1 MYIMFRKYKLKN
13 GLRVILAPL
22 HETKAVTVLV
32 LVKVGSRY
40 ETKQVNGVSHFV
52 EHLMFKGTKKR
63 PTTLDIAKELDGIG
77 AEYNAF
83 TAKDH
88 TGYYVKANHEKVE
101 LSLDILS
108 DILFNSKF
116 DPPEVEKERN
126 VIVEEINMYED
137 NPMMFMEDL
146 FEQTVYG
153 DNPLGWQIS
162 GPKQVIRKINRAKI
176 VDYYQ
181 HYYHPA
187 NILVTVAGKIDKT
200 ITNLI
205 KEYFGKVQTKAAINS
220 FKRIKIEQSK
230 PRVKLKFKQTE
241 QVQLALGFPAY
252 SYFDKRIYPLYL
264 LGVILGGGMSSRLFI
279 SIREQKGLCYFIR
292 SGVNIYQDTGN
303 FIIQAGLDKKR
314 IKEAIR
320 EILKELRKITKE
332 GATPKELRKA
342 KDFLKGKLILD
353 LEASDHVASWLASQ
367 ELLRNKILTP
377 AEQIKRLEKVTVG
390 EVKKISAEIIKSQK
404 INLALIGPYK
414 QAAEFRRL
422 LKL

>member
-1 MYIMFRKYKLKN
+1 MFKKYKLKN

-40 ETKQVNGVSHFV
+40 EKREINGVSHFV

-63 PTTLDIAKELDGIG
+63 PTTLDIAKELDGVG

-88 TGYYVKANHEKVE
+88 TGYYVKTSHDKVE
-101 LSLDILS
+101 MSLDILS
-108 DILFNSKF
+108 DVLFNSKF
-116 DPPEVEKERN
+116 DQAEVEKERN

-146 FEQTVYG
+146 FEQTIYG
-153 DNPLGWQIS
+153 DSPLGWQIA
-162 GPKQVIRKINRAKI
+162 GPKQVIQEVNRTKI

-181 HYYHPA
+181 HYYHPGNMLIA
-187 NILVTVAGKIDKT
+187 VAGKIDKT
-200 ITNLI
+200 IINLI
-205 KEYFGKVQTKAAINS
+205 KKYFGNIQTKAAAS
-220 FKRIKIEQSK
+220 TYKKIKIVQAK
-230 PRVKLKFKQTE
+230 PRVKLKYKQTE

-252 SYFDKRIYPLYL
+252 SYFDQRIYPLYL
-264 LGVILGGGMSSRLFI
+264 LGIIMGGGMSSRLFI

-292 SGVNIYQDTGN
+292 TGVNVYQDTGN
-303 FIIQAGLDKKR
+303 FVVQAGLDKTR
-314 IKEAIR
+314 IKQAIKQ
-320 EILKELRKITKE
+320 ILNELHKVTKQ
-332 GATPKELRKA
+332 GVTAKELRKA

-353 LEASDHVASWLASQ
+353 LEASDHVASWLSKQ

-377 AEQIKRLEKVTVG
+377 AEQIRRLEKVTVK
-390 EVKKISAEIIKSQK
+390 EVKKISAEIIKSK
-404 INLALIGPYK
+404 RINLALIGPYK
-414 QAAEFRRL
+414 RAGEFSSL
-422 LKL
+422 LKI

>member
-1 MYIMFRKYKLKN
+1 
-13 GLRVILAPL
+13 LAPL

-40 ETKQVNGVSHFV
+40 ETKRVNGVSHFV

-88 TGYYVKANHEKVE
+88 TGYYVKANYEKIE

-116 DPPEVEKERN
+116 DPTEIEKERN
-126 VIVEEINMYED
+126 VIIEEINMYED

-153 DNPLGWQIS
+153 DNPLGWRIS
-162 GPKQVIRKINRAKI
+162 GPKQVIQKINRPKI

-181 HYYHPA
+181 HYYRPD

-200 ITNLI
+200 IINFI
-205 KEYFGKVQTKAAINS
+205 KKYFGKVQTKAAINS
-220 FKRIKIEQSK
+220 FKRIKIKQVK
-230 PRVKLKFKQTE
+230 PQVKLKFKQTE

-252 SYFDKRIYPLYL
+252 SYFDKKIYPLYL

-279 SIREQKGLCYFIR
+279 SIREQKSLCYFIR

-314 IKEAIR
+314 IKEAIK
-320 EILKELRKITKE
+320 EILKELRKVTKE
-332 GATPKELRKA
+332 GVTLKELRKA

-353 LEASDHVASWLASQ
+353 LEASDHVASWLARQ
-367 ELLRNKILTP
+367 ELLRNKVLTP
-377 AEQIKRLEKVTVG
+377 AEQIKRLEKVTSG
-390 EVKKISAEIIKSQK
+390 EVKKISSEIIKSQK

-414 QAAEFRRL
+414 QAAEFHCL